1 MYNQKPH
8 PDLAERIGEQKIVLA
23 DLLLVLKNYKR
34 DPYFNSLIELMEPIK
49 NLFDQVTITYELGEP
64 EMVEENGM
72 LVIKQN
78 EKSHVEIKP
87 DVLPKILDET
97 KKLRNNLLSL

>member
-1 MYNQKPH
+1 
-8 PDLAERIGEQKIVLA
+8 
-23 DLLLVLKNYKR
+23 
-34 DPYFNSLIELMEPIK
+34 
-49 NLFDQVTITYELGEP
+49 
-64 EMVEENGM
+64 MVEENGM